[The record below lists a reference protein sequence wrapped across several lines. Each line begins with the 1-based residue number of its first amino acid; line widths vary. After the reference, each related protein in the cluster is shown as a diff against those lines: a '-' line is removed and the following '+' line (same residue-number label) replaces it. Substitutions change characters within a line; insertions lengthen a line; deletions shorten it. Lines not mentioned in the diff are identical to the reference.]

1 MDNTKVLAEGN
12 KKISALFRGR
22 VLDALRKTA
31 TDLNAMTDV
40 PVWTHNL
47 WDSVGVGIYENGSLI
62 DYSVPAKEATEPRS
76 GADDFPMQSRQ
87 WSGSEAPLWDVPA
100 GVDTERAWWGQAE
113 LFDMLSDPP
122 ASILTS
128 SGFAIYYVAAM
139 PYAEVVDRTDDVLS
153 EEMIAPLFLTH
164 IRTNT
169 QVK

>member
-1 MDNTKVLAEGN
+1 MDNQKVLDEGN
-12 KKISALFRGR
+12 RKVTALFRGR
-22 VLDALRKTA
+22 VLAALRRTA

-47 WDSVGVGIYENGSLI
+47 WDSVGVGIYENGTLI
-62 DYSVPAKEATEPRS
+62 DYSVPVKGATEPRS

-87 WSGSEAPLWDVPA
+87 WSGSEDPLFGVPA
-100 GVDTERAWWGQAE
+100 GVDVDKAWWGQAE

-122 ASILTS
+122 VSILTS

-139 PYAEVVDRTDDVLS
+139 PYAQVVDQKDDVLS
-153 EEMIAPLFLTH
+153 EEMIAPTFLTH

-169 QVK
+169 